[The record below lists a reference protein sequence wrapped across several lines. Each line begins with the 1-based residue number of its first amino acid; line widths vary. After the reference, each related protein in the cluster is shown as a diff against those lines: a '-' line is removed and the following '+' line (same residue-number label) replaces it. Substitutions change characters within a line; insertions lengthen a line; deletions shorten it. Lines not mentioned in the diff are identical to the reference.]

1 MFEAERKKA
10 SFNKK
15 DLSELIYGGKEEL
28 ESYLK
33 KQSIVDTDPVLK
45 FNP

>member
-10 SFNKK
+10 SFNKQ
-15 DLSELIYGGKEEL
+15 DLSELIYGGKKEL

-33 KQSIVDTDPVLK
+33 QQSIIDNDPVLR